1 MRRFHTKLEDSEY
14 SEKGDQ
20 DLIEGE
26 TTDHKK
32 NDDEDTDEDNS
43 SGIKEEC
50 DSIVEDI
57 VKGGKDLTLHV
68 CVERENSRLAINI
81 YFLTIQ
87 CT

>member
-20 DLIEGE
+20 DFTDLIEA
-26 TTDHKK
+26 
-32 NDDEDTDEDNS
+32 DDKDIDKDNS

-81 YFLTIQ
+81 YLLTIQ
-87 CT
+87 CTLYKL

>member
-20 DLIEGE
+20 DFTDLIEA
-26 TTDHKK
+26 
-32 NDDEDTDEDNS
+32 DDKDIDEDNS

-81 YFLTIQ
+81 YLLTIQ

>member
-14 SEKGDQ
+14 SEKGDKDFT
-20 DLIEGE
+20 DLIEA
-26 TTDHKK
+26 
-32 NDDEDTDEDNS
+32 DDKDIDEDNS

-57 VKGGKDLTLHV
+57 VNGGKDLTLLV

-81 YFLTIQ
+81 YLLTIQ